1 MCVCLTQ
8 LQSNTWPG
16 SHNDVYADAFLR
28 QFFYN
33 HKVLDKEL
41 EDSAG
46 EMNHDTASGVRSS
59 AAVGRPHF

>member
-1 MCVCLTQ
+1 MWACLCMG
-8 LQSNTWPG
+8 PG

-33 HKVLDKEL
+33 HKVLGKEL

-46 EMNHDTASGVRSS
+46 EMNHDTPACVSS
-59 AAVGRPHF
+59 PLEPTIM